1 MKESR
6 FRRPLE
12 VALDSALSYLDDLD
26 ETPVATPVDV
36 ATVRR
41 RLGRPLTDDGVS
53 PEVVVADLARDVEG
67 AIIGSAGG
75 RFFGWVIGGSLPAAI
90 AADWL
95 TSTWDQ
101 NAALYSCGPAAAIA
115 EEIAGGWL
123 KELLG
128 LPDDASFAFVTGTQ
142 MAHFTCL
149 AAARHALLESRG
161 LDVERKGLYEA
172 PPIRVL
178 CNDLRHDSVERAVR
192 CLGLGQS
199 QIVSLRTDST
209 NRVIPSA
216 MEEALSDGRSSPA
229 IVVLQAGDICT
240 GAFDDFQSLIPLAKR
255 YGAWV
260 HVDGAFGL
268 WAAASPKYRRL
279 AKGVERADSWTADG
293 HKWLNV
299 PFDCGYAFVAD
310 GRAHRGAMALLHRAA
325 YLTHDEQAR
334 DQIDWNPEWS
344 RRARGFPTYAAI
356 RQLGRRGIAD
366 LIERCCEH
374 ANTLVRRVGELP
386 GAGVLCPPVLNQ
398 ALLRFL
404 YSDDD
409 ASEQDHDRRTDEVIA
424 AVAATGEA
432 LFTGT
437 TCRGRRA
444 MRVSICNWSTS
455 AQDIDRAVKALA
467 EVLKQLRAQD
477 CSRSAVG
484 KE

>member
-12 VALDSALSYLDDLD
+12 VALDCALSYLDGLD
-26 ETPVATPVDV
+26 HMPVASQIDL
-36 ATVRR
+36 AAARR
-41 RLGRPLTDDGVS
+41 RLAKPLTDGGVS

-67 AIIGSAGG
+67 AIIGSAGA
-75 RFFGWVIGGSLPAAI
+75 RFFGWVIGGSLPAAL

-101 NAALYSCGPAAAIA
+101 NAALYACGPAAAIA
-115 EEIAGGWL
+115 EEVAGGWL

-128 LPDDASFAFVTGTQ
+128 LPVGASFALVTGTQ
-142 MAHFTCL
+142 MAHFTCM
-149 AAARHALLESRG
+149 AAARHALLKSRG
-161 LDVERKGLYEA
+161 WDVETQGLYEA
-172 PPIRVL
+172 PRIRVL
-178 CNDLRHDSVERAVR
+178 CNDQRHDSVERAVR

-199 QIVSLRTDST
+199 QIVTLRTDAT

-216 MEEALSDGRSSPA
+216 LEEALSDGNCSPA

-240 GAFDDFQSLIPLAKR
+240 GAFDDFQNLIPLAKR
-255 YGAWV
+255 HDAWV

-268 WAAASPKYRRL
+268 WAAASPEYRHLLR
-279 AKGVERADSWTADG
+279 GIERADSWTTDG

-310 GRAHRGAMALLHRAA
+310 AKAHRSAMALSHRAA

-334 DQIDWNPEWS
+334 DQFDWNPEWS

-374 ANTLVRRVGELP
+374 TKTLVSRVGGLP
-386 GAGVLCPPVLNQ
+386 GAEVLCSPVLNQ
-398 ALLRFL
+398 ALLRFVD
-404 YSDDD
+404 SDDD
-409 ASEQDHDRRTDEVIA
+409 ASEQDRDRGTDEVIA

-432 LFTGT
+432 FFTGT
-437 TCRGRRA
+437 TWRGRRA

-455 AQDIDRAVKALA
+455 AEDIDRALKAFA
-467 EVLKQLRAQD
+467 DVLDQRHNCTRKIRDVPL
-477 CSRSAVG
+477 
-484 KE
+484 